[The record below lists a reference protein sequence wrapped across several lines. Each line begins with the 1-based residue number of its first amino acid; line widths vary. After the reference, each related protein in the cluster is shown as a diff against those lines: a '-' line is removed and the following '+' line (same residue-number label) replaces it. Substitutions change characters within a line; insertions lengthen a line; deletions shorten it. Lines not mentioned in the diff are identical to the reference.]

1 MYPHITH
8 IPGRSSEELLIHL
21 IYMRTVPTPSCSLT
35 LSDHLSAPP
44 PTHTHTHCTTVT
56 ITLHYCYFH
65 HYYCV
70 YYCIGY
76 TSNNDWSTSEIPL
89 DQYQEKLQER
99 RREWEE
105 SQPVQKEIDHQL
117 QEKVMDYTR
126 REL

>member
-1 MYPHITH
+1 M
-8 IPGRSSEELLIHL
+8 
-21 IYMRTVPTPSCSLT
+21 
-35 LSDHLSAPP
+35 
-44 PTHTHTHCTTVT
+44 
-56 ITLHYCYFH
+56 
-65 HYYCV
+65 

-105 SQPVQKEIDHQL
+105 YQKEIRRQL